1 MCSEEEMLKKLGDAL
16 TNFLLLM
23 LTIVNVQRGRNAK
36 ETW

>member
-1 MCSEEEMLKKLGDAL
+1 MLKKLGDAL
-16 TNFLLLM
+16 INFLLLM

>member
-16 TNFLLLM
+16 INFLLLM